1 MNDKMT
7 KSVSIDKIVSAS
19 SSIEYMQYD
28 VQLRQQQSQDFN
40 IITNNNSSVNLPT
53 ARTKKNQF

>member
-1 MNDKMT
+1 MT